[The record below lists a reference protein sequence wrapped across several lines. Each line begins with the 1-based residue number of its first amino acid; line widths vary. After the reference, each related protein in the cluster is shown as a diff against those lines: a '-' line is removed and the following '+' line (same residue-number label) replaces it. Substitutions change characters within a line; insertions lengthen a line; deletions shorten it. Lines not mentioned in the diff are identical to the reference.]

1 LQKPD
6 QQPRADVQPGAALGT
21 EADFSV
27 HDLVAQ
33 LEVLADRD
41 RVSLLA
47 IVESWGSRSFVPILL
62 VLALMVVSPLSGIPM
77 FSSFCGTLI
86 AVVSLQMLWRR
97 DFVWLPGFL
106 GRRTVPGKRL
116 QAALG
121 FMRRVADIFDRFT
134 RTGRL
139 HQLVDRHG
147 RIVPQTLC
155 AVCGALMPLLEI
167 VPFSSSVL
175 GAAVLCFALSL
186 LTRDGLLTVVG
197 IAILSL
203 VVLLPSLA
211 LAAATDV
218 ALAWRWRWG
227 PAA

>member
-1 LQKPD
+1 MQKRD
-6 QQPRADVQPGAALGT
+6 QQPRSGVAPGIAS
-21 EADFSV
+21 DFSV

-33 LEVLADRD
+33 LEVLADRN
-41 RVSLLA
+41 RVSLLE
-47 IVESWGSRSFVPILL
+47 IVQSWGSHSFVPILL

-77 FSSFCGTLI
+77 FSSFCGTII
-86 AVVSLQMLWRR
+86 AFVSLQMLWKR
-97 DFVWLPGFL
+97 DVVWLPGFV

-116 QAALG
+116 RAALG
-121 FMRRVADIFDRFT
+121 FMRRVADVFDRVT
-134 RTGRL
+134 RADRL
-139 HQLVDRHG
+139 HRLVDRPG
-147 RIVPQTLC
+147 RIVPQALC
-155 AVCGALMPLLEI
+155 ALCGVLMPLLEI

-218 ALAWRWRWG
+218 AVVWTACCGRQ
-227 PAA
+227 A